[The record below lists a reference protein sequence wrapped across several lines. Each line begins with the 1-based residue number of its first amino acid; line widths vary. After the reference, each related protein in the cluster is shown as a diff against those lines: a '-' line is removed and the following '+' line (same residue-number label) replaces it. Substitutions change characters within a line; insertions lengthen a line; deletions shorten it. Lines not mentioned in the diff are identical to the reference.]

1 MVILTRIHTY
11 ICTVLDSFVM
21 LEWAYSGVN
30 ASVPRNVGPE
40 CAEYLT
46 PSRRVVETIAATILV
61 AVTVIWGLKRI
72 TLPKPS
78 PYVNQDRVGK
88 RVLLIFMSL
97 ILGMEIGFKFSSRT
111 VIYLLNPCHV
121 TTVMQLYL
129 LAAEPS
135 QTVTAIFRIHLNL
148 LNGPLLAYLFP
159 ETASRQIF
167 VDKAI
172 YYIQHGLMVVIPYY
186 LLRLGGSYNVEPL
199 SDLSW
204 SVLSYGLN
212 LAYHFWILQAFALP
226 AQVNL
231 NHMLC
236 PAVLDPFE
244 GQNYRVWATIHQ
256 FLLCPILCK
265 LFCFVSNFL
274 LTQFPVTKVK
284 KSLEFPIQRSV
295 LSDDCLYKP
304 KASDSSLQIGRENG
318 HTHVD

>member
-1 MVILTRIHTY
+1 
-11 ICTVLDSFVM
+11 M

-30 ASVPRNVGPE
+30 SSVPRNVGPK

-46 PSRRVVETIAATILV
+46 PTRRVIETLIATILV
-61 AVTVIWGLKRI
+61 TFAISWGLKRI
-72 TLPKPS
+72 TLPKS
-78 PYVNQDRVGK
+78 TLYVNQDRLGK
-88 RVLLIFMSL
+88 RILLIFMSL
-97 ILGMEIGFKFSSRT
+97 ILGMEIGFKFSSKT

-121 TTVMQLYL
+121 TTMMQLYL

-135 QTVTAIFRIHLNL
+135 QAVTAIFRIHLNL

-186 LLRLGGSYNVEPL
+186 LLRVGGVYNVEPL

-212 LAYHFWILQAFALP
+212 LAYHFWVLQAFALP

-244 GQNYRVWATIHQ
+244 GPNYRVWATIHQ

-265 LFCFVSNFL
+265 LFCVASNFL
-274 LTQFPVTKVK
+274 LTQFPVTRVEKWNQI
-284 KSLEFPIQRSV
+284 PIDRPITEEV
-295 LSDDCLYKP
+295 LPCKQI
-304 KASDSSLQIGRENG
+304 AIARDSTPQTGWENG